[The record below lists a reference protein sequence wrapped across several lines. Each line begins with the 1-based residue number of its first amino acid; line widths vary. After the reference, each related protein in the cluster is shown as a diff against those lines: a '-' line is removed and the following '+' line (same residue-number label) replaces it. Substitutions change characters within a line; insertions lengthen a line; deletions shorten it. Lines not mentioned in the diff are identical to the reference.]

1 MSKTTAKTTE
11 KKELQKVFTLWK
23 KTSKDGKK
31 TFFSGQTEDK
41 SMYLTAFYNTN
52 KKNLKEPDLRVYPQD
67 NLKEEYCSLWAK
79 ATKDGKKKYLSGK
92 LRDKWIVGFINEK
105 ATGKQPYISVYF
117 SDEEKKEE
125 AKEEPTLEPIGADED
140 LPF

>member
-31 TFFSGQTEDK
+31 AFFSGQTEDK
-41 SMYLTAFYNTN
+41 SMYLTAFYNRN

-67 NLKEEYCSLWAK
+67 NIKEEYCSLWAK

-117 SDEEKKEE
+117 SDEEAK
-125 AKEEPTLEPIGADED
+125 KEEPTLEPIGADED